1 MIGNLICR
9 CICCITVKFL
19 GLQSVLDLVARLHKV
34 WEFSSSY
41 FSLCFLLKW
50 KKNLSS
56 LCTLIT
62 CIWLLLWNIKVKD
75 ILRNY
80 IKRSLS
86 DVSVNSFN
94 QLQSKPPKGKSFFI
108 CFFTFSFLHCVL
120 YIYFSILPFS
130 LQGVIR
136 YDLLANPMSGDMC
149 VASSRKC
156 CSYCPTPVAGWS
168 RSHPCP
174 PAGRWSTRQRGCDT
188 LWTTILAPPPL
199 KTPDQALSQGKN
211 HTP

>member
-1 MIGNLICR
+1 M
-9 CICCITVKFL
+9 
-19 GLQSVLDLVARLHKV
+19 
-34 WEFSSSY
+34 
-41 FSLCFLLKW
+41 
-50 KKNLSS
+50 
-56 LCTLIT
+56 
-62 CIWLLLWNIKVKD
+62 
-75 ILRNY
+75 
-80 IKRSLS
+80 
-86 DVSVNSFN
+86 NSFN

-199 KTPDQALSQGKN
+199 KTPDQALSQGKKS
-211 HTP
+211 HTLKLRSPVLVLYEGLRFLLWQIYDVPRNVQISAWLGRW